1 LERVLLHY
9 LKGQATEK
17 IPVWQMISAP
27 LKSLQVRAEKIKAE
41 LGKSD
46 IGIII
51 QESQSTVGG
60 GSLPGETLPT
70 VVISVESAQSF
81 GRSPQD
87 ESVDRQAKLFRE
99 QPTPIIGRIENDR
112 FVLDLRTVFPQQDE
126 IIISAIKNIFSK

>member
-1 LERVLLHY
+1 
-9 LKGQATEK
+9 
-17 IPVWQMISAP
+17 
-27 LKSLQVRAEKIKAE
+27 
-41 LGKSD
+41 
-46 IGIII
+46 
-51 QESQSTVGG
+51 VGG

-126 IIISAIKNIFSK
+126 IIISTIRNIFSK